1 VLAPDPVL
9 ERFERYLEDA
19 VLTHATDS
27 PVDAMIR
34 YHFGYA
40 AEASPRHGKRLRS
53 RLLLHVVASEGAPL
67 EDGLDA
73 AAAVEILH
81 NYSLVHDDIEDGDA
95 LRHGRETVWSR
106 YGSAHG
112 INTGDTMCA
121 ISYLTLLEG
130 AWPPARIAEMTRR
143 LHAANLAMCAGQAR
157 DLSFEERDAVAE
169 DEYLAMIDGKTAA
182 LFAVACELGALA
194 AGCDAARAADY
205 ALLGRTFGRAFQ
217 IQDDALGVWGSSAA
231 TGKPSGA
238 DLSRRKWSY
247 PVVWALGLPPSAERD
262 VVARCYAARS
272 PLAQT
277 DVAEVVAA
285 LDALGA
291 AAAVADAAERHFRE
305 GKRIVAE
312 RGLDPAGT
320 VGAFLS
326 THVRRSA

>member
-1 VLAPDPVL
+1 
-9 ERFERYLEDA
+9 
-19 VLTHATDS
+19 
-27 PVDAMIR
+27 MIR

-40 AEASPRHGKRLRS
+40 ADQSGGPRGKRLRS
-53 RLLLHVVASEGAPL
+53 RLLLHVVASEGARL

-95 LRHGRETVWSR
+95 VRHGRETVWSR

-143 LHAANLAMCAGQAR
+143 LHGANLAMCAGQAR
-157 DLSFEERDAVAE
+157 DLAFERLDTVTE

-194 AGCDAARAADY
+194 AGCDATRAGEY
-205 ALLGRTFGRAFQ
+205 ATLGRAFGRAFQ
-217 IQDDALGVWGSSAA
+217 LQDDALGVWGLSGA

-238 DLSRRKWSY
+238 DLARRKWSY
-247 PVVWALGLPPSAERD
+247 PIVWALGQPPSAERTI
-262 VVARCYAARS
+262 VAERYASGNALT
-272 PLAQT
+272 PG
-277 DVAEVVAA
+277 DVADVTAA
-285 LDALGA
+285 LDAMG
-291 AAAVADAAERHFRE
+291 ADAATELAVKRHLAD
-305 GKRIVAE
+305 GKSIIAD

-320 VGAFLS
+320 VGAFLFAYAQ
-326 THVRRSA
+326 RNA